1 MISQSSRFTLILS
14 SATTVMIGNHQ
25 WIVRASPC
33 RHAPLHRLFP
43 NNSLRPHFLKRT
55 LIAPPQPES
64 GQILMSRRSDRAL
77 PDITSSYRVWLRTAP
92 IFAIIVTVSALG
104 IFNYQKSSSS
114 VVAATLYALRT
125 SEVGRRELGDE
136 IYFRDMWPW
145 IWGEMNQLHGRVNIS
160 FGVKGNKGKGLMRFR
175 SERKGRMGYV
185 SAIQPWD
192 VKSIQGFHDADSS
205 AA

>member
-1 MISQSSRFTLILS
+1 MIAKPGWVVRTSSY
-14 SATTVMIGNHQ
+14 G
-25 WIVRASPC
+25 
-33 RHAPLHRLFP
+33 HALLHRPCFRQ
-43 NNSLRPHFLKRT
+43 SLRSPVSKRT
-55 LIAPPQPES
+55 LIAPPQPDS

-77 PDITSSYRVWLRTAP
+77 PDITSSYGVWLRTAP
-92 IFAIIVTVSALG
+92 IFAVVVTVSALG

-160 FGVKGNKGKGLMRFR
+160 FGVKGSRGKGLMRFR

-185 SAIQPWD
+185 SAF
-192 VKSIQGFHDADSS
+192 GL
-205 AA
+205 